1 MSVFAGTPSAIT
13 DTTTRVGWT
22 VGGGMEAMLW
32 ARGEYRYADIGTW
45 SPTDARLSPGVGST
59 FAVTDAIRIR
69 TQTATAGVGYKF

>member
-1 MSVFAGTPSAIT
+1 
-13 DTTTRVGWT
+13 
-22 VGGGMEAMLW
+22 MEAMLW